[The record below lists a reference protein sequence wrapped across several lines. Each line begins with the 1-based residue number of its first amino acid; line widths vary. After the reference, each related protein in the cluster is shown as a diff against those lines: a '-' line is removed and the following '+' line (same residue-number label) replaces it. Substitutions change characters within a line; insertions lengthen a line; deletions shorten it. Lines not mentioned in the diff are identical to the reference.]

1 MEVEQGRYVE
11 RYVEGHKIEEF
22 YTGENRD
29 ENEGKDEI
37 QEETEKGFHGGLV
50 AKGVEQSIG
59 NVLGWRREGRETCSS
74 DVKRWS
80 KVLRMFI
87 IRYVLKPL
95 ILRM

>member
-1 MEVEQGRYVE
+1 MDVGQGCYIE
-11 RYVEGHKIEEF
+11 RYVEGHKTEEF

-29 ENEGKDEI
+29 ENERKEEI
-37 QEETEKGFHGGLV
+37 QEETEKGFHGGFV
-50 AKGVEQSIG
+50 AKRVEESVRH
-59 NVLGWRREGRETCSS
+59 VLRWRREGKETCSS

-80 KVLRMFI
+80 KVLRMFM